1 MLRHVRRT
9 LPGGLELDDDPAR
22 IDVGEVHRFLSS
34 ESYWARGRPRET
46 VARLVRTADRVVG
59 LYDGGRQIGFA
70 RAVSDGVAFA
80 YLADVYVLSAYR
92 GRGLGVELVREI
104 VEKGPY
110 EKCKWLLHT
119 ADAHGMY
126 RKLGFG
132 VPSER
137 LMERDPKLRGAQD

>member
-104 VEKGPY
+104 VENGPY

-119 ADAHGMY
+119 GDAHGMY